1 MPTFRNCR
9 VSWRH
14 ALVLAAAL
22 ALDAL
27 PAIAQRAEGGTGTS
41 ASSLTPRAAFD
52 ELMDADRDFGSPAPS
67 ADLIG
72 ALSAMFAEDVVL
84 AAGRAGFVR
93 GIDSVVARMRT
104 NPANQGARLEWAP
117 LGGGISAD
125 ARHGYTYGHATFHAA
140 DGTRQPQK
148 YIAYWTR
155 TAQGWRV
162 AAYKRAPAP
171 PGATPRDPV
180 EPHLPAAL
188 VPVSDAAD
196 VQAANAASLDAAER
210 AFSAAAQQIG
220 LGAAF
225 ARFGTS
231 YAVNLGGPDAL
242 SFVVGA
248 DAIGASIGA
257 GSPDDSSPVWWE
269 PEHVLVAS
277 SGDLG
282 VTFGWIHFTEQADAA
297 QPQPPVPFFTIWRRE
312 SPSDPWLYV
321 AE

>member
-1 MPTFRNCR
+1 MLSFLNCR
-9 VSWRH
+9 V
-14 ALVLAAAL
+14 ALMLAAGL
-22 ALDAL
+22 ALGTS
-27 PAIAQRAEGGTGTS
+27 PVSAQRADGGHAV
-41 ASSLTPRAAFD
+41 ASTMPRTPRAAFD
-52 ELMDADRDFGSPAPS
+52 ELMGADRTFGSPRAGV
-67 ADLIG
+67 DIIE
-72 ALSAMFAEDVVL
+72 ALSAMFDDEVIL
-84 AAGRAGFVR
+84 SAGRAGFIR

-104 NPANQGARLEWAP
+104 NPANQGARIEWAP
-117 LGGGISAD
+117 LGGGLSAD
-125 ARHGYTYGHATFHAA
+125 GRHGYTYGHATFQAA

-148 YIAYWTR
+148 YVAYWVR
-155 TAQGWRV
+155 TADGWRV

-171 PGATPRDPV
+171 PGATPRDAV

-188 VPVSDAAD
+188 VPPSDAPAAH
-196 VQAANAASLDAAER
+196 AANAASLDAAER

-225 ARFGTS
+225 ARFGTP
-231 YAVNLGGPDAL
+231 YAVNVGGPDAL

-282 VTFGWIHFTEQADAA
+282 VTFGWIHSNENA
-297 QPQPPVPFFTIWRRE
+297 QGAEPQPPVPFFTIWRRE
-312 SPSDPWLYV
+312 TAADPWRYV